1 MSPGIGCET
10 ATIGKDSDTSE
21 NGDGFFGSIAEA
33 LTGVLGAAEREP
45 APGNGD
51 PADFGAIGRV
61 E

>member
-21 NGDGFFGSIAEA
+21 KGDGRFGSIA
-33 LTGVLGAAEREP
+33 GVLAEVIGAAEREP
-45 APGNGD
+45 TPGSAD
-51 PADFGAIGRV
+51 LLDFGAIGRV